1 MLDNYVKQAL
11 LSNVSVSIM
20 VPDVSFKHIEHS
32 EYGSKVRLYSF
43 KSQENWG
50 ISGFDFNKL
59 TADCDAS
66 NANLFPDLVHVI
78 DWVNFHPALFGF
90 LRKFGCPI
98 VRSVCNF
105 EEFCPFS
112 YPVFFG
118 HKPEPC
124 AVPLDFSK
132 CLDCVSDNA
141 QLTVPSALYT
151 YKFLIRDLAEYINNY
166 RQGISPLLIR
176 RTEFV
181 RKLYEN
187 YIDYAIFPS
196 ANFGQY
202 FLTQLQDSINYK
214 VIPHGLSEVA
224 ITPMRESTLPIK
236 IVYTGGD
243 RANKGWDIMSA
254 AIELLSRS
262 LNPHFE
268 IHFVG
273 NTESIAEH
281 YFQNSNV
288 KLVRSPPYRR
298 HEEVS
303 FLRSFDI
310 AIAPSHFE
318 SYGLFVRE
326 CVRSRVVP
334 IVIPSLGVRDFIV
347 NGENGF
353 ELEPPYI
360 ENLVNAILTLTSD
373 AKALTAFRAGIDISS
388 VPTAAAE
395 FGELYGLYCELMSR
409 ER

>member
-11 LSNVSVSIM
+11 ASGVSVSIM
-20 VPDVSFKHIEHS
+20 VPDISFKHIEHC
-32 EYGSKVRLYSF
+32 EYDSQVRLYSF
-43 KSQENWG
+43 RSQENWG
-50 ISGFDFNKL
+50 ISGFDFDKL
-59 TADCDAS
+59 ISDPLDLDAV
-66 NANLFPDLVHVI
+66 FCPDLVHII

-118 HKPEPC
+118 YKPEPC
-124 AVPLDFSK
+124 AVPLDLGK
-132 CLDCVSDNA
+132 CLECVSDNV
-141 QLTVPSALYT
+141 QFTVPSALYT
-151 YKFLIRDLAEYINNY
+151 YKVLIRDLAEYKNNY

-181 RKLYEN
+181 RSLFKN
-187 YIDYAIFPS
+187 YIDYVVFPS

-202 FLTQLQDSINYK
+202 FLTQLQDSIEYK

-224 ITPMRESTLPIK
+224 VTPLRESTFPIK

-243 RANKGWDIMSA
+243 RANKGWDIMSD

-262 LNPHFE
+262 FHPQFE

-273 NTESIAEH
+273 NTESIPEH

-288 KLVRSPPYRR
+288 KLVRNPPYRR

-334 IVIPSLGVRDFIV
+334 IVIPSLGVSEFIV

-353 ELEPPYI
+353 QLDPPYA
-360 ENLVNAILTLTSD
+360 ENLVHAILRLTGD
-373 AKALTAFRAGIDISS
+373 ANALTAFRAGLDVSS

-395 FGELYGLYCELMSR
+395 FDELYNLYCELIASH
-409 ER
+409 